1 MGGDCLQWLRP
12 GRGAGPRSNGSPELD
27 GSDSDS
33 GTPLSGG
40 SLEEGALR
48 QNGLESRRER
58 SAKVRAMEP
67 LQRSSFL

>member
-1 MGGDCLQWLRP
+1 M
-12 GRGAGPRSNGSPELD
+12 LD

-33 GTPLSGG
+33 GTLLSVGG
-40 SLEEGALR
+40 LEEGALR

-58 SAKVRAMEP
+58 SAKVRALELQP